1 MTLLLA
7 TIRLTICKQDGVS
20 INDALTNHQI
30 ITTSSG
36 HLGAFFGNADSV
48 LSRARQHFDNT
59 REPFALT
66 ILGMKT
72 YVLTKAE
79 DVGDVYRNTD
89 TLSFEEFVQAMMK
102 ILGNSDP
109 CIKTMFTRLPKDK
122 PGFPNP
128 HGKSMGILFR
138 EMHIHQLFPGDNLTF
153 LETSFHG
160 FFDRHLRHD
169 ALLQLPYATP
179 DTSSSI
185 VVPLVQWCSDF
196 FVKASQEAYFGPKL
210 AELDPHLTDH
220 FIIFDELSY
229 QIIYQYPHF
238 LAGKLQR
245 SRDSILTGFKTYL
258 QLAPEQRTGDAWFI
272 KAAEAEMRRLDL
284 SSQDMS
290 IALLAFYWAYVQ
302 TPSKPSTRN

>member
-1 MTLLLA
+1 M
-7 TIRLTICKQDGVS
+7 LTKSRQY
-20 INDALTNHQI
+20 
-30 ITTSSG
+30 
-36 HLGAFFGNADSV
+36 FG
-48 LSRARQHFDNT
+48 NT

-79 DVGDVYRNTD
+79 DVGDVYRNTE

-102 ILGNSDP
+102 ILGNSEP

-153 LETSFHG
+153 LEKSFRD
-160 FFDRHLRHD
+160 FFDRHLGREEI
-169 ALLQLPYATP
+169 LQLPYASSDTP
-179 DTSSSI
+179 ESI
-185 VVPLVQWCSDF
+185 VVPLVQWCSDY

-210 AELDPHLTDH
+210 AEIDPHLTDH
-220 FIIFDELSY
+220 FIVFDELSY
-229 QIIYQYPHF
+229 QIIYQYPRF
-238 LAGKLQR
+238 LAGELQR
-245 SRDSILTGFKTYL
+245 SRDSILTGFETYL
-258 QLAPEQRTGDAWFI
+258 QLDPAQRTGDAWFI
-272 KAAEAEMRRLDL
+272 KAAEAEMRRIDL

-290 IALLAFYWAYVQ
+290 IALLAFYWAYVLRFFPLTWTQ
-302 TPSKPSTRN
+302 D